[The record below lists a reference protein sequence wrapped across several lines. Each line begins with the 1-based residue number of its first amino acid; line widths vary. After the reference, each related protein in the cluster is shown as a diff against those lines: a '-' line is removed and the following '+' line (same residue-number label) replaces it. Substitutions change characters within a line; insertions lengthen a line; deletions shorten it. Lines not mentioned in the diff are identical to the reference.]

1 MLIFQHGNYSVD
13 PDTGYMELTPFQQD
27 GRMQLSRPCENGQ
40 DTVQYYAQCV
50 LRRAREI
57 ADRLQERGH
66 EGIRHHQEN
75 PHGPVVLHLSLI
87 HI

>member
-40 DTVQYYAQCV
+40 DTVQY
-50 LRRAREI
+50 
-57 ADRLQERGH
+57 
-66 EGIRHHQEN
+66 
-75 PHGPVVLHLSLI
+75 LSLI